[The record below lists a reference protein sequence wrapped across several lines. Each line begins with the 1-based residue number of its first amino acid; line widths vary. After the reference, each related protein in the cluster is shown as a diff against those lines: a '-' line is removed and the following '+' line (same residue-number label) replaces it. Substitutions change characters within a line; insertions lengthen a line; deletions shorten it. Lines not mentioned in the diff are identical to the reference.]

1 MTNPHEVQCPQCQQT
16 FRDEETLRGHGLREH
31 AQTRQQHQ
39 QQHAD
44 VVTQQ
49 KQQSTDRQQDV
60 AGRRESAGQPS
71 DPDAGGE
78 RPGSERSGERMN
90 AGAPGEAIGQQTQR
104 QQRQVQ

>member
-1 MTNPHEVQCPQCQQT
+1 MTNTHAVQCPQCQQT

-31 AQTRQQHQ
+31 TQTRQQHQ

-49 KQQSTDRQQDV
+49 KQQATDRQQDV

-71 DPDAGGE
+71 EPAGSE
-78 RPGSERSGERMN
+78 QPGSEPDRERVN
-90 AGAPGEAIGQQTQR
+90 AARPGEEIGQQTQQ